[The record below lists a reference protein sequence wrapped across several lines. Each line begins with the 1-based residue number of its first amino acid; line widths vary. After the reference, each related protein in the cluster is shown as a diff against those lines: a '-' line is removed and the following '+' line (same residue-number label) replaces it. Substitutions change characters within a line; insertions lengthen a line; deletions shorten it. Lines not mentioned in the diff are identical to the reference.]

1 MKLEMTLAKAS
12 AVVVGSSVLLA
23 VVGYLLGS
31 VLASTSPNYY
41 MVVFGLEEK
50 ERVHIGTLATTTGL
64 FQGMFAGLIVG
75 IALVAILVWR
85 EVALSRNSTAIK

>member
-1 MKLEMTLAKAS
+1 MKGEMSLGKAS
-12 AVVVGSSVLLA
+12 AVVAGSSVLLA

-64 FQGMFAGLIVG
+64 FQGMIAGLVVG
-75 IALVAILVWR
+75 IALAGLLIWR
-85 EVALSRNSTAIK
+85 EIALAKAPAK